1 MALTNLIPASPNTNL
16 KAGVDMTPLKTGDYN
31 NKIRPEID
39 TAITTSTAGVEA
51 NTLAIAVNSLDITLK
66 APITD
71 ASLLGTIKMTDLPVY
86 ADDAAAGVGGLVAG
100 TLYQTDGS
108 GGGGSFAAGILM
120 IKQ

>member
-31 NKIRPEID
+31 NKIKPEID
-39 TAITTSTAGVEA
+39 TAIA
-51 NTLAIAVNSLDITLK
+51 LK